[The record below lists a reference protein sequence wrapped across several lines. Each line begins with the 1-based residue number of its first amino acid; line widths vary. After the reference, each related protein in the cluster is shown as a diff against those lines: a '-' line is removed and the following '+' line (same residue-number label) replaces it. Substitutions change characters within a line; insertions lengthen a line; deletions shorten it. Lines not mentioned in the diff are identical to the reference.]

1 MKYGEL
7 AERVG
12 VSAQAMGLFI
22 SGQKDPSL
30 YRLHTIAEPGSHR
43 AGNQSRGEG
52 CMAAANCRPS

>member
-12 VSAQAMGLFI
+12 VSAQAMGQFI

-30 YRLHTIAEPGSHR
+30 YRLHTIADALGVRVRELL
-43 AGNQSRGEG
+43 EG
-52 CMAAANCRPS
+52 